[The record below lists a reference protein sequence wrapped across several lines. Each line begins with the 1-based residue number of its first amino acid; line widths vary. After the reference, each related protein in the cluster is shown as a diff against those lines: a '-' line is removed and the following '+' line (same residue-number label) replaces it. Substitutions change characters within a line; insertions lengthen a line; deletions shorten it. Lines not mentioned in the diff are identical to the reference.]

1 MLTYKIVLSDIGGYA
16 VGGLIVAALRAA
28 GHQAACSLPHY
39 TSTDTQ
45 IVVHASSE
53 ADARSAVARAII
65 EAREAVQGLRGT
77 SLPGSRDRTAGCS
90 STGVVDD

>member
-1 MLTYKIVLSDIGGYA
+1 MLPYKIVLSDIGGYA

-45 IVVHASSE
+45 IVVHAANE
-53 ADARSAVARAII
+53 VDARSAVARAIV
-65 EAREAVQGLRGT
+65 EAREAVRRLRDTHLQDGD
-77 SLPGSRDRTAGCS
+77 DRAAGCS
-90 STGVVDD
+90 AAGIVEE